1 MCFINTF
8 SQTNALD
15 TKLAKVDQSS
25 LTSGI
30 IYERSNRFTNLY
42 EYNQV
47 KDKPHNTANFR
58 FFEQALSELY
68 IASNQKR
75 LTSPENLKK
84 IIKKDTDLTNI
95 VNIGII
101 NTTFQVLNYN
111 PERPENGGLILK
123 DSVFVQMPSKTP
135 FHTLHALVIAPLKNV
150 MVGEQITYIF
160 SNDLIFN
167 NETLKIQSLTA
178 NFGDGITRN
187 IIENGVITQKTIT
200 LENSRTN
207 GDKKLQF
214 NVVLSN
220 GFKITTHGEIYTH
233 YARASNLVNPPV
245 DAIKCFIKPNDPIK
259 DFFENNIEADADLT
273 FQGLNETATIRGQ
286 IQARVFYHNSS
297 NNEEKI
303 RKPIIIVDGFDPKD
317 SRKLQ
322 DCDCE
327 NDPSSECKNDNK
339 NPITGVFD
347 PEKHKSLFDLM
358 LYFDPIVNDSVNL
371 VNKLRT
377 IGYDVILVNQPTY
390 KSNGITVDG
399 GADFIERNAMAYIKL
414 VQEINKQLVTNG
426 STEKMVS
433 VGPSMG
439 GQITRYALAFME
451 KKFAE
456 TGDPKWNHNT
466 RIWVAFD
473 SPNHGA
479 NIAIG
484 DQALIRNLAVTNPDA
499 QKSYEKLQSIAAKEM
514 LIDYLQ
520 IANTVQV
527 PDASFSELDSNYQ
540 KGATIAQGMPSNVG
554 SPFFQEHYNRQFNNG
569 LPNSKGFPMNLRK
582 IAIVNGSLSGATF
595 GTDGQQFLDLKLN
608 ARICYQ
614 PGTSSLFNWSPS
626 ICYTQQLFS
635 AEVFAKPSFGS
646 SGTISKLKKGFGN
659 MQFTYAT
666 NTDLRGNLDNIPGG
680 SIDVNKILRG
690 EITSQNPLSI
700 ATYWQ
705 AYLNAHYGL
714 AAGAGWDVGPYVE
727 SNCFIPTYSGL
738 GIKNPNQSWAN
749 PLNRN
754 LVCSNETYFD
764 SYFGESENTAHIS
777 LNYRSVNWLLKEL
790 GDNINPPDPQAPS
803 FPLEA
808 NLLTGPNI
816 ICENNNTT
824 FSFPDICKIPSA
836 VKTWSITA
844 NGQIVSSTGYSV
856 VVKGL
861 INGSAT
867 LTATFQNGQTISKTA
882 WVGRPGGVIL
892 SSFSGFPYNDTELP
906 EGCPFDTTY
915 WNFEYLTPEAPV
927 NAYII
932 DFNGTRITKYAYYN
946 TFTLTAQE
954 LGMNYGQ
961 TLIVKVA
968 AINDCGQTLGKKNSY
983 VLYKPTVCEC
993 GIGINCNLTR
1003 NVNQNI
1009 YFKTYP
1015 NPTNNII
1022 NIELKNSDQ
1031 KPTKNATIF
1040 AELFNMMGEVKRNVT
1055 VNNNIATV
1063 DVLGLPRGIYILKIN
1078 IDGII
1083 ESHQVAIE

>member
-1 MCFINTF
+1 MKNIILFSTIMCLINTF
-8 SQTNALD
+8 SQTNTFEA
-15 TKLAKVDQSS
+15 KLAKVDQSS

-58 FFEQALSELY
+58 FFEQALYELY
-68 IASNQKR
+68 NASNKKR
-75 LTSPENLKK
+75 LTSPENLKE
-84 IIKKDTDLTNI
+84 IIKKDVDLTNI

-111 PERPENGGLILK
+111 PERPEDGGLILK
-123 DSVFVQMPSKTP
+123 DNVFVQMPGKTP
-135 FHTLHALVIAPLKNV
+135 FHTLHTLVIAPLKNV
-150 MVGEQITYIF
+150 VVGEQITYMF

-187 IIENGVITQKTIT
+187 IIENGAIIQKTIT

-220 GFKITTHGEIYTH
+220 DFKITTNGEIYTH
-233 YARASNLVNPPV
+233 FARASNLINPPV
-245 DAIKCFIKPNDPIK
+245 EAIKCFIKPDDPIK
-259 DFFENNIEADADLT
+259 DFSKTNIEADPELT
-273 FQGLNETATIRGQ
+273 FQGLNENVAVRGQ

-297 NNEEKI
+297 DNEEKI

-317 SRKLQ
+317 ARKLQ

-327 NDPSSECKNDNK
+327 NDPSGECLNDNK

-347 PEKHKSLFDLM
+347 PEKYDSLYDLM
-358 LYFDPIVNDSVNL
+358 RYTDTFVTPAKKVNL
-371 VNKLRT
+371 VEKLRT
-377 IGYDVILVNQPTY
+377 KGYDVILVNQPTY

-414 VQEINKQLVTNG
+414 VQEINKQLVING

-484 DQALIRNLAVTNPDA
+484 DQALIRNLAESDPKA
-499 QKSYEKLQSIAAKEM
+499 QKSYEKLQSTAAKEM

-554 SPFFQEHYNRQFNNG
+554 SPFFQEHYNNQFNNG

-582 IAIVNGSLSGATF
+582 LAIVNGSLSGATF

-608 ARICYQ
+608 ARICYR
-614 PGTSSLFNWSPS
+614 PGTSWLLNWSPS
-626 ICYTQQLFS
+626 ICYTQLLFN

-659 MQFTYAT
+659 MQFSYAF

-690 EITSQNPLSI
+690 EITSVNPISISAFWQN
-700 ATYWQ
+700 
-705 AYLNAHYGL
+705 YLHAHYGL
-714 AAGAGWDVGPYVE
+714 EAGAGWDIGPYVE
-727 SNCFIPTYSGL
+727 YNCFIPTYSGL
-738 GIKNPNQSWAN
+738 GIKNPNQSWTN

-764 SYFGESENTAHIS
+764 SYFGEAENTVHVS

-808 NLLTGPNI
+808 NLLTGPNV
-816 ICENNNTT
+816 ICENINTT
-824 FSFPDICKIPSA
+824 FSFPDICKVPSPA
-836 VKTWSITA
+836 TWTITTNA
-844 NGQIVSSTGYSV
+844 QIISQTAYSV
-856 VVKGL
+856 VVKG
-861 INGSAT
+861 IANGSAT
-867 LTATFQNGQTISKTA
+867 LTATFLNGQTVTKKI
-882 WVGRPGGVIL
+882 WVGTPIVTATVRLYPEMEIKNKVCFFSDEQGVSLEQQGITISLNPGLRVDYCYKGFL
-892 SSFSGFPYNDTELP
+892 AEDGNTFSISNICGS
-906 EGCPFDTTY
+906 TTINIY
-915 WNFEYLTPEAPV
+915 DNNRT
-927 NAYII
+927 
-932 DFNGTRITKYAYYN
+932 YN
-946 TFTLTAQE
+946 T
-954 LGMNYGQ
+954 N
-961 TLIVKVA
+961 
-968 AINDCGQTLGKKNSY
+968 NS
-983 VLYKPTVCEC
+983 L
-993 GIGINCNLTR
+993 
-1003 NVNQNI
+1003 
-1009 YFKTYP
+1009 FKTYP
-1015 NPTNNII
+1015 NPTNRLI

-1031 KPTKNATIF
+1031 KPKNNSTIF
-1040 AELFNMMGEVKRNVT
+1040 AELYNMMGEVKRNVT

-1078 IDGII
+1078 IDGTI